1 MSFSFFIN
9 MEPLLVNVAEDNISK
24 MWENMDDNMNPE
36 FLDHSKIEH
45 NFKYGFIAMTAI
57 VNFVE
62 SFLNTIIR
70 DCIYAKSSMG
80 AKGYTGDEES
90 IDTEDRDK
98 KLKQNISKK
107 IDFICN
113 YYGIEKSLIKG
124 GKEFFEFCTLS
135 KIRNDLVHYKIKW
148 KCEGISISDFSLLEN
163 KTFKKF
169 FSKNSVS
176 NELKNAKELCEKIVI
191 LSKLTMNRSAQF
203 IECNGRDGLTSCV
216 FDSSKILIDPTRII

>member
-1 MSFSFFIN
+1 
-9 MEPLLVNVAEDNISK
+9 
-24 MWENMDDNMNPE
+24 
-36 FLDHSKIEH
+36 
-45 NFKYGFIAMTAI
+45 
-57 VNFVE
+57 
-62 SFLNTIIR
+62 
-70 DCIYAKSSMG
+70 MG

-169 FSKNSVS
+169 F
-176 NELKNAKELCEKIVI
+176 
-191 LSKLTMNRSAQF
+191 Q
-203 IECNGRDGLTSCV
+203 
-216 FDSSKILIDPTRII
+216 KILLVMNSKMQKSYAKK